1 VTEDRVSWFL
11 IEPGWT
17 VVDADG
23 KEVGAVDEIVGDSG
37 SDIFNGLAVSTGV
50 LGRPRYVPAEQVGA
64 ITEGRIQLTLSTAEV
79 AGLSEF
85 QEPPTSAE
93 LLPEQAGLI
102 MRAEARIEAP
112 IHSTRHRMNRWRR
125 LWFWLR
131 RQR

>member
-1 VTEDRVSWFL
+1 VTGDPVSWFL

-50 LGRPRYVPAEQVGA
+50 LGRPRYVAAEQVGT
-64 ITEGRIQLTLSTAEV
+64 ITEGRIQLTLAKEEVVGLHESREPPTTAEV
-79 AGLSEF
+79 LPERAGLV
-85 QEPPTSAE
+85 T
-93 LLPEQAGLI
+93 
-102 MRAEARIEAP
+102 RAEARIEAP
-112 IHSTRHRMNRWRR
+112 IHRTRHRMNAWRR

-131 RQR
+131 RRR